1 MKAEKFDLIFE
12 ATLRHLEELK
22 DRKAKDYASREDR
35 FHNFKVA
42 AQLQGTTPLAALKG
56 FMSKQEVCILD
67 MIYAVDIY
75 DETFVNRNIDDVI
88 LYLILLKGLIKERNK
103 ALQQRRAQQ
112 AETALQSPDN
122 VNKEVPKLNLS
133 R

>member
-103 ALQQRRAQQ
+103 ALQQRNAQQ
-112 AETALQSPDN
+112 AETALSRET
-122 VNKEVPKLNLS
+122 KSEPKLNLS